1 MTGILGQILQF
12 FTLSHI
18 MVIIYILNALIALGL
33 IFFDDSKSPSATM
46 AWIMVLFMVPAAGLF
61 LYLIFSQNIAR
72 QQIFRMTEEESAGK
86 KSMLGWQKE
95 AVRQSMPVDEDDITG
110 RWKDMISMNL
120 EYADAFLTAND
131 SVEIITD
138 GREMFERLC
147 TDIENAKY
155 TIKLCYYIVRD
166 DFVGRRLIELL
177 TKKAKEGVRVRLLMD
192 ALGSRSI
199 GYSDLREFKKAGG
212 SYAFFFKPLIRHMY
226 FRINYRNH
234 RKLAVIDNEIGYIG
248 GFNIAKEYLGYK
260 KKFGYWRDTQLIIRG
275 NALTTL
281 NERFYMDWRYASK
294 EELDLIDQSVRY
306 AFKSKT
312 GDIPVQI
319 ISCGPE
325 SEKEEIKM
333 ALMKMITNARKNI
346 YIQTPYLVPDEPM
359 MESLRM
365 AARSGIDMRIMIPCM
380 PDHPFVY
387 RTTLYNA
394 GKLIKDG
401 AKVYIY
407 ENGFMHAKTLS
418 VDGEVCTAGS
428 SNFDI
433 RSFRLNFESNAFIYD
448 RDVTADLDSRFMDDI
463 LLSRPYTQE
472 DRDRISNFEKAA
484 ESISRL
490 LTEIL

>member
-1 MTGILGQILQF
+1 MTAILEQFLQF

-18 MVIIYILNALIALGL
+18 MAIIYVLNALIALGL

-46 AWIMVLFMVPAAGLF
+46 AWIMVLFMMPAAGLF

-72 QQIFRMTEEESAGK
+72 QQIFRMTEDETEGK
-86 KSMLGWQKE
+86 KTLLGWQKE
-95 AVRQSMPVDEDDITG
+95 AVRQSMPVDDDDVTG
-110 RWKDMISMNL
+110 RWKDMISMNI
-120 EYADAFLTAND
+120 EYADSLLTANE

-138 GREMFERLC
+138 GKEMFERLC
-147 TDIENAKY
+147 SDIENAKY
-155 TIKLCYYIVRD
+155 TIKLCFYIIKD

-177 TKKAKEGVRVRLLMD
+177 TRKAQEGVRVRLLMD

-199 GYSDLREFKKAGG
+199 GYTDLRAFKRAGG
-212 SYAFFFKPLIRHMY
+212 SYAFFFKPLIRHLY

-234 RKLAVIDNEIGYIG
+234 RKLAIIDNETGYIG
-248 GFNIAKEYLGYK
+248 GYNIAREYLGYK
-260 KKFGYWRDTQLIIRG
+260 KKFGYWRDTQLIIKG

-294 EELDLIDQSVRY
+294 EEIDLIDQSVRY
-306 AFKSKT
+306 AYKPEA

-319 ISCGPE
+319 VSCGPE

-333 ALMKMITNARKNI
+333 AFMKMITNARKNI

-359 MESLRM
+359 LESLRM
-365 AARSGIDMRIMIPCM
+365 AARSGIDVRIMIPCM

-394 GKLIKDG
+394 GRLIKEG
-401 AKVYIY
+401 ARIYIY
-407 ENGFMHAKTLS
+407 ENGFLHAKTLS
-418 VDGEVCTAGS
+418 IDGEVCTVGS
-428 SNFDI
+428 ANFDN
-433 RSFRLNFESNAFIYD
+433 RSFKLNFESNAFIYD
-448 RDVTADLDSRFMDDI
+448 RDVTKELDERFIADIS
-463 LLSRPYTQE
+463 LSRPYTQD
-472 DRDRISNFEKAA
+472 DRDCISNFEKAS